1 MDDEYDIGQDQPGVR
16 PPCPFMQPIL
26 ARCCNCRLAVRCC
39 VSERDSVVCVSASA
53 RRTCASLREL
63 LVRNA
68 RFALKLGAGQPLT
81 HAKTMQALGGGLVG
95 LRRLIHG
102 MDEIGDV
109 HGLVH
114 AALHRFGTLDRL
126 PYSQVM
132 PAMVGFAW
140 RQRRP

>member
-1 MDDEYDIGQDQPGVR
+1 MEDESVGGHDEPGVR

-26 ARCCNCRLAVRCC
+26 ARYCSCRLAVRCC
-39 VSERDSVVCVSASA
+39 VSERGSVVCGSASA
-53 RRTCASLREL
+53 RHTCALLREL
-63 LVRNA
+63 LLRNA

-81 HAKTMQALGGGLVG
+81 HAKIMQALGGGLVG

-114 AALHRFGTLDRL
+114 AALHRFGTLERL
-126 PYSQVM
+126 PYSKVM
-132 PAMVGFAW
+132 PAIVGFAW